1 MGVITHMKSQKFKE
15 KTLLMIVRMKILVFQ
30 INPNVKMF
38 SMTLIFMI
46 LFHQGSSLL
55 IIQLKNEVLKTFKLN
70 NLQLRASNNFIVDPL
85 STILQEQKQLCIH
98 DISRIV
104 KNEIIKAISEYF
116 RKRNLHDIKF
126 STLITRV
133 ALLIYNPLL
142 DKLVNW
148 FKCWFS
154 KSKK

>member
-142 DKLVNW
+142 DKLVN
-148 FKCWFS
+148 
-154 KSKK
+154 